1 MNIMEIIH
9 GVFAAYL
16 HNTYINEA
24 ITAYGHYDLQSHHA
38 NLYRLAEEIIA
49 HEDAVIDYCFP
60 GSISINDITADQ
72 LKTFIRSR
80 ANMVLTDLG
89 AQPLYTITSNP
100 IADWFYKGANSLK
113 FHDFFSAGTNQYRRG
128 WSQEAFSRLPHIG
141 AQHV

>member
-1 MNIMEIIH
+1 MEIIH

-16 HNTYINEA
+16 HNTYISEC
-24 ITAYGHYDLQSHHA
+24 IDTYGHFNTDSHHA
-38 NLYRLAEEIIA
+38 DLYKLAEEVIA

-60 GSISINDITADQ
+60 NNAVINDITADQ
-72 LKTFIRSR
+72 LKLFIRSR

-89 AQPLYTITSNP
+89 AQPLYTITNNP

-128 WSQEAFSRLPHIG
+128 WSQEAFSRLPYLG
-141 AQHV
+141 ANNVQ